1 MSGSGSCR
9 DQYDSVLDNQPNT
22 TTTNDDPLLTAA
34 ETAWLEYAKGT
45 YSNTD
50 KRIFIE
56 GFRRGWQ
63 SHSEYLDIGE
73 SRHRRRQIPT
83 EAKLVRDEF

>member
-56 GFRRGWQ
+56 GFRRGVNWQ
-63 SHSEYLDIGE
+63 QRRVKAQARYEDDYERLYG
-73 SRHRRRQIPT
+73 SRRNRY
-83 EAKLVRDEF
+83 